1 MITAP
6 PRSAIRGAV
15 VLLSGGIDSATV
27 LAVARSEGFA
37 PYALSFR
44 YGQRHAAEL
53 AAAGR
58 VAAAQGV
65 VRHLI
70 LDVDVSVFGG
80 SALTDPA
87 ADVPAGPAASIDA
100 TYVPARNTVFL
111 SLALAWAETIG
122 ARDIFIGVNA
132 GDHDGYPDCRPG
144 YLAAFQQMAG
154 LATSAGPVQIRA
166 PLIRMTKAAIIRH
179 GLRLGVDYTPTLSCY
194 NPAPGGPCGAC
205 GACSVRAAAFT
216 ELGIPDP
223 ALAGDRR

>member
-6 PRSAIRGAV
+6 RPGARGAV

-37 PYALSFR
+37 PYALSFS
-44 YGQRHAAEL
+44 YGQRHRREL
-53 AAAGR
+53 TAAAQ

-65 VRHLI
+65 ARHLV
-70 LDVDVSVFGG
+70 LDVDASVFGG

-87 ADVPAGPAASIDA
+87 IDVPAGPAVSVDA

-111 SLALAWAETIG
+111 SLALAWAETVG
-122 ARDIFIGVNA
+122 AQAIFIGVNA
-132 GDHDGYPDCRPG
+132 GDHAGYPDCRPG
-144 YLAAFQQMAG
+144 YLTAFQEMAA
-154 LATSAGPVQIRA
+154 LATSAGPAQIRA
-166 PLIRMTKAAIIRH
+166 PLIRMTKTAVIRH

-194 NPAPGGPCGAC
+194 NPAPGPCGAC

-216 ELGIPDP
+216 ELGVPDP